1 MGAARGARAEDTL
14 RVLVVEDEEPVAA
27 LLADFVREL
36 GAEPLGA
43 GTAEAALRALASE
56 RVDVIVLDLRLPGM
70 SGLDFLRLPAIRDSG
85 IPVIVMS
92 GVATEP
98 EGQEALR
105 LGAIEFLHKP
115 VSLERFAGL
124 LTFLE
129 LHVARGR
136 GNRRH
141 LPRAAVMFP
150 VRVLTGWEWRALDL
164 SPLGMKI
171 APQAWL
177 RPGARVRLILALP
190 DGAPPLVVDAVLVRT
205 EPDGDVFTF
214 INVERAT
221 FQRLSEFVSRAG
233 TSREGEPG
241 AE

>member
-1 MGAARGARAEDTL
+1 MNVSGDTL

-27 LLADFVREL
+27 MLADFVREL
-36 GAEPLGA
+36 GAEPVGA
-43 GTAEAALRALASE
+43 DTAEAALRALASE

-70 SGLDFLRLPAIRDSG
+70 SGLDFLRLPAIRDSE

-98 EGQEALR
+98 EGQEALQ

-115 VSLERFAGL
+115 VSLERFANI

-129 LHVARGR
+129 LHVLKGR
-136 GNRRH
+136 GDRRR
-141 LPRAAVMFP
+141 LPRATVMFP
-150 VRVLTGWEWRALDL
+150 VRVDAGWEWRALDL
-164 SPLGMKI
+164 SPLGLKI

-177 RPGARVRLILALP
+177 RPGARVRLLLALP
-190 DGAPPLVVDAVLVRT
+190 DGAPPLVVEAVLVRT

-214 INVERAT
+214 INVERSA
-221 FQRLSEFVSRAG
+221 FQRLSEFVGRAATPRG
-233 TSREGEPG
+233 REPG